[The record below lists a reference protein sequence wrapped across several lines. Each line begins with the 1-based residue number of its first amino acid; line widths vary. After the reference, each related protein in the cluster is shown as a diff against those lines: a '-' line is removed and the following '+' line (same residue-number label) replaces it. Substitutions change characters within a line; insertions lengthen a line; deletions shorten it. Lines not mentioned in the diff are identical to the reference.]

1 VKTGYYGI
9 ISFDYA
15 LATEKYNISYQ
26 QIYSWVRKYEANGLN
41 GLLDKRGRTKPLEEM
56 SEAERLKLEK
66 KLLEA
71 KIKDLE
77 IENAILKKLKELE
90 RKW

>member
-1 VKTGYYGI
+1 
-9 ISFDYA
+9 
-15 LATEKYNISYQ
+15 
-26 QIYSWVRKYEANGLN
+26 
-41 GLLDKRGRTKPLEEM
+41 M